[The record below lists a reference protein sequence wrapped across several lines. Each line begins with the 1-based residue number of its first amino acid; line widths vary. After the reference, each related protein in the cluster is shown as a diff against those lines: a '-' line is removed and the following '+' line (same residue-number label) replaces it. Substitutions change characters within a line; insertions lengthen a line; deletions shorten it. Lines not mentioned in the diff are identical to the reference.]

1 MPAKKASK
9 TKTPAK
15 TKASAKTKKKP
26 DTNNGGTVT
35 GGTTSI
41 GRIQVR
47 MYRVGFGDCFLLTL
61 PTAEGPQYVLVDCGV
76 HSKGSIKAD
85 DGTSMIGKAV
95 ENIAL
100 VTGKKLAIVIAT
112 HPHQDHIS
120 GFGGFAKQFGQ
131 FSIDE
136 VWMPWTEDPGD
147 PKAKSLHDKRTE
159 LVSRLQ
165 AHFAALGVSDD
176 SGPAAAVANMAGNAP
191 AFQAL
196 HSGFGV
202 GAKVQY
208 FKAGDS
214 VKEPAGIKGLSV
226 CILGPPTDQS
236 FLSQMDPP
244 ANDHYLRLSG
254 GDSDNGSK
262 VEPFD
267 KQKWAF
273 QKADPALDWPEIPDY
288 YRDQLKE
295 QANSSVGELAFALD
309 QCINNC
315 SIVALFSYQGKNLL
329 FPGDAQYG
337 NWKSWVESSESGS
350 LLNGVSFYKVAHHG
364 SVNATPREA
373 LEKMPDAKF
382 AAMMSTQSKP
392 WPSIPA
398 PGLLTALDRKTG
410 KQWVRSDAIFISGAP
425 SAPAGTKTPA
435 VFKLGDFWY
444 DCFLE

>member
-1 MPAKKASK
+1 MPAKKTSK
-9 TKTPAK
+9 NKTPAK
-15 TKASAKTKKKP
+15 AKAPARTKKK
-26 DTNNGGTVT
+26 TQLSNGGTT
-35 GGTTSI
+35 GGVAAA
-41 GRIQVR
+41 GNIQVR

-61 PTAEGPQYVLVDCGV
+61 PTANGPRYVLVDCGV
-76 HSKGSIKAD
+76 HSKGNIKV

-95 ENIAL
+95 DDIAQ

-120 GFGGFAKQFGQ
+120 GFGSFAKQFGA
-131 FSIDE
+131 FAIDE
-136 VWMPWTEDPGD
+136 VWMPWTEDPND
-147 PKAKSLHDKRTE
+147 PTARSLHNKRTA

-191 AFQAL
+191 AFAAL

-202 GAKVQY
+202 GAKVRY

-214 VKEPAGIKGLSV
+214 VTEPAGIKGLNVS
-226 CILGPPTDQS
+226 ILGPPTDQS

-254 GDSDNGSK
+254 GEAGDSSQ
-262 VEPFD
+262 VRPFTE
-267 KQKWAF
+267 QWSF
-273 QKADPALDWPEIPDY
+273 QTADPALDWPELRQDY
-288 YRDQLKE
+288 KDQLKE
-295 QANSSVGELAFALD
+295 RANSSVEELAFALD
-309 QCINNC
+309 QCVNNC

-337 NWKSWVESSESGS
+337 NWKSWVESDESGK
-350 LLNGVSFYKVAHHG
+350 LLSSVSFYKVAHHG
-364 SVNATPREA
+364 SVNATPKEA

-398 PGLLTALDRKTG
+398 PGLLPALDRKTRN
-410 KQWVRSDAIFISGAP
+410 QWIRSDAIAIAGAP
-425 SAPAGTKTPA
+425 SAPKGTAIPP
-435 VFKLGDFWY
+435 VFHQGDFWFDY
-444 DCFLE
+444 VLG